1 LTVAAQD
8 VKLTSKAWPKF
19 TCPRQTAGNTWAEFF
34 LATAARLINVT
45 TVSWWTDRHVF
56 LLAVI
61 AYGLSVI
68 YSLFLWRKGFQ
79 RHDFVN
85 YGLLL
90 IGMVLQT
97 KAMFMRGL
105 TFKECPV
112 HNLYEAMTF
121 VSWTIVA
128 VYLAIGLW
136 PKMRYLGAFAAP
148 IIFAIGVFALMPGLD
163 AGHTSQTAGGAEAMV
178 SLHAALTL
186 LSYGAFGLSSVA
198 GVMYLSQEHD
208 LKFHKLRAVFAV
220 MPPIDRLET
229 ITSRLLWA
237 GFLLLTAGLALIPL
251 LLESRPEFRLAS
263 DPKVIWSALV
273 WCLYLALLVS
283 HGRFAQSGRKFAWGA
298 VASFA
303 FVVLTFWG
311 VNLLSPTHQF

>member
-1 LTVAAQD
+1 MDCFWTIVN
-8 VKLTSKAWPKF
+8 
-19 TCPRQTAGNTWAEFF
+19 GAEFF
-34 LATAARLINVT
+34 LADAAERINVT
-45 TVSWWTDRHVF
+45 IVSWWTDRHFF

-61 AYGLSVI
+61 TYGLSAV
-68 YSLFLWRKGFQ
+68 YSLFLWRKGF
-79 RHDFVN
+79 RNHDFVN
-85 YGLLL
+85 YGVLLA
-90 IGMVLQT
+90 GMILQT

-105 TFKECPV
+105 SLKECPV

-121 VSWTIVA
+121 VDWTIVA
-128 VYLAIGLW
+128 AYLVIGLW
-136 PKMRYLGAFAAP
+136 PRVRYLGAFAAP
-148 IIFAIGVFALMPGLD
+148 VIFAIGVFALMPGLD
-163 AGHTSQTAGGAEAMV
+163 PARTGQPPFAANDLV

-220 MPPIDRLET
+220 MPPIDRLEK

-237 GFLLLTAGLALIPL
+237 GFLLLTAGLALIPFL
-251 LLESRPEFRLAS
+251 LKNRPEFHAAS
-263 DPKVIWSALV
+263 DPKVIWSGLV
-273 WCLYLALLVS
+273 WCLYLGLLVL

-311 VNLLSPTHQF
+311 VNLLSPSHRF

>member
-1 LTVAAQD
+1 
-8 VKLTSKAWPKF
+8 
-19 TCPRQTAGNTWAEFF
+19 
-34 LATAARLINVT
+34 
-45 TVSWWTDRHVF
+45 

-61 AYGLSVI
+61 AYGVSTV
-68 YSLFLWRKGFQ
+68 YSLFLWRKGF
-79 RHDFVN
+79 RKHDHVN
-85 YGLLL
+85 YGVLLAG
-90 IGMVLQT
+90 IILQT

-105 TFKECPV
+105 SLKECPV

-121 VSWTIVA
+121 VDWTIVA
-128 VYLAIGLW
+128 AYLVLGLW
-136 PKMRYLGAFAAP
+136 PRVRFLGAFAAP
-148 IIFAIGVFALMPGLD
+148 VIFAIGVFALMPGLD
-163 AGHTSQTAGGAEAMV
+163 PVHTGQPPYPDGQLV

-220 MPPIDRLET
+220 MPPIERLEK

-237 GFLLLTAGLALIPL
+237 GFVLLTTGLALIPFL
-251 LLESRPEFRLAS
+251 LKDRTDLHAGS
-263 DPKVIWSALV
+263 DPKVIWSGLV
-273 WCLYLALLVS
+273 WCLYLGLLVL

-298 VASFA
+298 VAGFA

-311 VNLLSPTHQF
+311 VNLLSPSHKF